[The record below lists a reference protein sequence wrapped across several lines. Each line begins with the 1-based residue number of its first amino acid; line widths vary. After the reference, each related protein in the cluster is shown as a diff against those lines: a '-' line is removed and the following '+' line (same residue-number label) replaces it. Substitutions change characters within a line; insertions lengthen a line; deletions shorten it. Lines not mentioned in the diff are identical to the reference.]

1 MRGRLIFT
9 FVAELYRLDT
19 VAMAT
24 QPPGYDDDFK
34 EPALLDADGDGV
46 GEAFRREHPPVRVPC
61 QVEPETLE
69 ALRMTPSGNTPQSSL
84 DLVFHFRDLER
95 LGLVD
100 VATGEALIRTSDRL
114 GGLFDTEGQLVWA
127 VRTPPGLYVTEARHA
142 GFGLFR
148 RRPRRN
154 LLVVSFNDRPAGRSA

>member
-1 MRGRLIFT
+1 MRGRLIFP
-9 FVAELYRLDT
+9 FLAELHRLDPL
-19 VAMAT
+19 AMST

-34 EPALLDADGDGV
+34 EPALFDSDGDGV
-46 GEAFRREHPPVRVPC
+46 GDSFRREHPPVRVPC
-61 QVEPETLE
+61 QVETESLN

-100 VATGEALIRTSDRL
+100 VPSGEALIRPSDRL
-114 GGLFDTEGQLVWA
+114 GALFDGDGELVWA

-154 LLVVSFNDRPAGRSA
+154 LLVVTFNDRPANRSV

>member
-1 MRGRLIFT
+1 MRGSLIFKLL
-9 FVAELYRLDT
+9 AEVYRLDT

-24 QPPGYDDDFK
+24 QLPGYDDDFK

-46 GEAFRREHPPVRVPC
+46 GDAFRREHPPVRVPC

>member
-1 MRGRLIFT
+1 MRGRLIFP
-9 FVAELYRLDT
+9 FLAELHRLDT

-24 QPPGYDDDFK
+24 RAPGYDDDFK
-34 EPALLDADGDGV
+34 EPALLDSDGDGV
-46 GEAFRREHPPVRVPC
+46 GDAYRRERPPVRVPC

-84 DLVFHFRDLER
+84 QLVFHFRDLER

-100 VATGEALIRTSDRL
+100 DLTGEALIRVGDRL

-127 VRTPPGLYVTEARHA
+127 VRCPPGLYVTEVRHA

-154 LLVVSFNDRPAGRSA
+154 LLVVSLTDRPAARSA